1 MHAFRALAR
10 SESRL
15 FLRDLPASV
24 STLALPVLLV
34 AAFGLIPGF
43 GDASPDLGGQSGTQF
58 IAAISVGITIAL
70 LGFSVLP
77 GGLATNRE
85 KGILRRLAATPVNP
99 TRMLAAQVTICA
111 GALAFSLLLVLGVAR
126 IGYGVPLPAEPVRF
140 ALAVLLGA
148 AAMFSLG
155 LLIGALAPTAR
166 SGTAL
171 GMGLF
176 FPSMFLAGVYVPR
189 EALPP
194 VVQHLSDFTPL
205 GACVEALRD
214 TWAGHGVRPLH
225 LAIMAGY
232 AVAAC
237 LVALRVFRWQ

>member
-10 SESRL
+10 TEIKL

-24 STLALPVLLV
+24 TTLAIPVLLV

-43 GDASPDLGGQSGTQF
+43 GDAAPDLGGQSGTQF
-58 IAAISVGITIAL
+58 IASISVGIAIAV
-70 LGFSVLP
+70 LGFAVLP
-77 GGLATNRE
+77 GGLAANRE
-85 KGILRRLAATPVNP
+85 KGILRRLATTPVAP
-99 TRMLAAQVTICA
+99 SRMLAAQVTVCA
-111 GALAFSLLLVLGVAR
+111 GALAFSLLLVLGAAR
-126 IGYGVPLPAEPVRF
+126 LGYGVPLPAEPLRF
-140 ALAVLLGA
+140 ALVVLLGA

-166 SGTAL
+166 SGSAL
-171 GMGLF
+171 GMALF

-194 VVQHLSDFTPL
+194 AVQHISDFTPL
-205 GACVEALRD
+205 GACVQALRD
-214 TWAGHGVRPLH
+214 AWVGHGVRPLH

-237 LVALRVFRWQ
+237 LVAPRVFRWQ